1 VKVRLIAVGTRMPDW
16 VSRGFN
22 EYADRLP
29 RHLLL
34 ELVEVPAVPRTKST
48 DVTRARREEGVRLLN
63 RLKGNSRVV
72 ALTEEGSSLST
83 RRLSVVVSQW
93 MGAARDASILIGG
106 ADGLSNECLDR
117 ADECWSLSAL
127 TFPHPLV
134 RVIIAEQLFRACSI
148 LSNHPYHRG

>member
-1 VKVRLIAVGTRMPDW
+1 MKVRLIAVGTRMPDW

-22 EYADRLP
+22 EYAERLP

-48 DVTRARREEGVRLLN
+48 DVARARREEGVRLLN

-72 ALTEEGSSLST
+72 ALTEEGSPLST
-83 RRLSVVVSQW
+83 RRLSVAVSQW
-93 MGAARDASILIGG
+93 MGAGRDASILIGG

-117 ADECWSLSAL
+117 ADECWSLSSL

-134 RVIIAEQLFRACSI
+134 RVIIAEQLFRAWSI

>member
-1 VKVRLIAVGTRMPDW
+1 MKVRLIAVGTRMPDW

-63 RLKGNSRVV
+63 RLKGGSRVV
-72 ALTEEGSSLST
+72 ALTEEGSPLST
-83 RRLSVVVSQW
+83 RRLSVAVSQW
-93 MGAARDASILIGG
+93 MGAGRDASILIGG

-134 RVIIAEQLFRACSI
+134 RVIIAEQLFRAWSI

>member
-1 VKVRLIAVGTRMPDW
+1 MPDW

>member
-1 VKVRLIAVGTRMPDW
+1 MKVRLIAVGTRMPDW

-22 EYADRLP
+22 EYAERLP

-48 DVTRARREEGVRLLN
+48 DVARARREEGVRLLS

-72 ALTEEGSSLST
+72 ALTEEGSPLST
-83 RRLSVVVSQW
+83 RRLSVAVSQW
-93 MGAARDASILIGG
+93 MGAGRDASILIGG

-117 ADECWSLSAL
+117 ADECWSLSSL

-134 RVIIAEQLFRACSI
+134 RVIIAEQLFRAWSI